1 MRPTIRDVAKKL
13 NLSITTVS
21 RALDGYDDV
30 AEQTRQL
37 VIEMAR
43 QMDYVPNRAARQ
55 LRLQKAET
63 MGFIIPST
71 SKRFDEAFFT
81 EFIAGLGEELSTQNF
96 DLLVSNATTDES
108 ERNLYHR
115 WVNSHK
121 VDGFI
126 LNGIHKHDWRVNYL
140 SQEEIPFVA
149 LGKSHDGLDYPC
161 IRIDGA
167 DAYLS
172 LVLHIQENGFSR
184 FAFIGGPN
192 DLIDQIERLHWFKS
206 ALKKCGL
213 DEDRS
218 NVVSTDMSGTG
229 GYEATRTLL
238 TSSIPPDAILCAN
251 DEIAFGALHAA
262 HEQGLTIGTNVA
274 VVGFDGVQEAKHTE
288 PPLTT
293 LDIPVF
299 EIARQL
305 VSMLL
310 KTISGEAV
318 KTPVFIKPALLVRP
332 STGGCVT

>member
-13 NLSITTVS
+13 KLSITTVS

-37 VIEMAR
+37 VIRTAR
-43 QMDYVPNRAARQ
+43 EMDYVPNRAARQ

-63 MGFIIPST
+63 MGFIIPSI

-81 EFIAGLGEELSTQNF
+81 EFIAGLGEELSTRNF
-96 DLLVSNATTDES
+96 DLLVSNAMTDEG

-126 LNGIHKHDWRVNYL
+126 LNRVHRHDWRVNYL
-140 SQEEIPFVA
+140 SQEGIPFVA
-149 LGKSHDGLDYPC
+149 LGKSHDGLKYPC
-161 IRIDGA
+161 IRIEGA

-172 LVLHIQENGFSR
+172 IVQHIQENGFSR
-184 FAFIGGPN
+184 FAFVGGPG
-192 DLIDQIERLHWFKS
+192 DLIDHIERLQWFKS

-213 DEDRS
+213 EIDPS
-218 NVVSTDMSGTG
+218 NVISTDMSSTG
-229 GYEATRTLL
+229 GYEATRALL
-238 TSSIPPDAILCAN
+238 ACSIPPDAVLCAS

-262 HEQGLTIGTNVA
+262 HEQGLNVGADVA
-274 VVGFDGVQEAKHTE
+274 VVGFDGVQDAKHSE

-305 VSMLL
+305 VDMLL
-310 KTISGEAV
+310 KTIAGEAV
-318 KTPVFIKPALLVRP
+318 ESPVFIRPTILIRP
-332 STGGCVT
+332 STSG

>member
-30 AEQTRQL
+30 AEKTRHL
-37 VIEMAR
+37 VIKTAK

-81 EFIAGLGEELSTQNF
+81 EFIAGLGEELSNQNF
-96 DLLVSNATTDES
+96 DLLVSNATTDAGEHD
-108 ERNLYHR
+108 LYHR

-126 LNGIHKHDWRVNYL
+126 LNRLHRYDWRVNYL
-140 SQEEIPFVA
+140 NQEKVPFVA
-149 LGKSHDGLDYPC
+149 LGRSHDGLKYPC
-161 IRIDGA
+161 IRIEGT
-167 DAYLS
+167 DAYLN
-172 LVLHIQENGFSR
+172 LVRHIQENGFSR
-184 FAFIGGPN
+184 FAFVGGPA
-192 DLIDQIERLHWFKS
+192 DLVDHIERLQWFKS
-206 ALKKCGL
+206 ALKKCDL
-213 DEDRS
+213 EVDRA
-218 NVVSTDMSGTG
+218 NIVSTDMSSTG

-238 TSSIPPDAILCAN
+238 NGSSPPDAILCAN

-262 HEQGLTIGTNVA
+262 HEQGLTIGEDLA
-274 VVGFDGVQEAKHTE
+274 VVGFDGVQDAKHSE

-299 EIARQL
+299 DLARQL
-305 VSMLL
+305 VDMLL
-310 KTISGEAV
+310 KTIAGDAV
-318 KTPVFIKPALLVRP
+318 DSPRFVKPKLLIRA
-332 STGGCVT
+332 STGRQL

>member
-30 AEQTRQL
+30 AEKTRQL
-37 VIEMAR
+37 VIEKAK

-55 LRLQKAET
+55 LRLQRAET

-81 EFIAGLGEELSTQNF
+81 EFIAGLGEELSNQNF
-96 DLLVSNATTDES
+96 DLLVSNATTDEG

-115 WVNSHK
+115 WVNSRK

-126 LNGIHKHDWRVNYL
+126 LNRIHRHDWRVNYL
-140 SQEEIPFVA
+140 SQVGMPFVA
-149 LGKSHDGLDYPC
+149 LGKSHDGLNYPC
-161 IRIDGA
+161 IRIEGA
-167 DAYLS
+167 DAYLQ
-172 LVLHIQENGFSR
+172 LVQHIQENGFSR
-184 FAFIGGPN
+184 FAFVGGPN
-192 DLIDQIERLHWFKS
+192 DLIDGIERLQWFKS

-213 DEDRS
+213 QLDRI
-218 NVVSTDMSGTG
+218 NVVSTDMSSTA
-229 GYEATRTLL
+229 GYEATCALL
-238 TSSIPPDAILCAN
+238 TSSVAPDAILCVN

-262 HEQGLTIGTNVA
+262 HEQGLTIGTDIA
-274 VVGFDGVQEAKHTE
+274 IVGFDGVQDAKHSE

-299 EIARQL
+299 DIARQL
-305 VSMLL
+305 VEMLL
-310 KTISGEAV
+310 KIIAGEAV
-318 KTPVFIKPALLVRP
+318 DSSVFIKPKLLIRP
-332 STGGCVT
+332 STGG

>member
-13 NLSITTVS
+13 DLSITTVS

-37 VIEMAR
+37 VIKTAKN
-43 QMDYVPNRAARQ
+43 MDYVPNRAARQ
-55 LRLQKAET
+55 LRLQKMET
-63 MGFIIPST
+63 VGFVIPSI

-96 DLLVSNATTDES
+96 DLLVSNATTDEG
-108 ERNLYHR
+108 ERTLYHR

-126 LNGIHKHDWRVNYL
+126 LNRLHKHDWRVNYL
-140 SQEEIPFVA
+140 TEQDIPFVA
-149 LGKSHDGLDYPC
+149 LGKSQDGLNYPS

-172 LVLHIQENGFSR
+172 LIKHIGENGFSR
-184 FAFIGGPN
+184 FAFVGGPKE
-192 DLIDQIERLHWFKS
+192 LIEHIERLQWFRS

-213 DEDRS
+213 QVDRT
-218 NVVSTDMSGTG
+218 NVVSTDMSSTA

-238 TSSIPPDAILCAN
+238 MGAIPPDAILCVN

-262 HEQGLTIGTNVA
+262 HEQGLTVGTDIAVA
-274 VVGFDGVQEAKHTE
+274 GFDGVQDAKHSE
-288 PPLTT
+288 PPLST

-299 EIARQL
+299 DIARQL
-305 VSMLL
+305 VIMLL
-310 KTISGEAV
+310 KIIAGETIDSSIL
-318 KTPVFIKPALLVRP
+318 IKPNLLIRP
-332 STGGCVT
+332 STGAR

>member
-30 AEQTRQL
+30 AEKTRQL
-37 VIEMAR
+37 VIKTAK
-43 QMDYVPNRAARQ
+43 QMDYVPNLAARQ
-55 LRLQKAET
+55 LRRQKAET

-71 SKRFDEAFFT
+71 SKRFDESFFT
-81 EFIAGLGEELSTQNF
+81 EFIAGLGEELSKQNF
-96 DLLVSNATTDES
+96 DLLVSNATTDDG

-126 LNGIHKHDWRVNYL
+126 LNRVHKHDWRVDYL
-140 SQEEIPFVA
+140 SQEKIPFVA
-149 LGKSHDGLDYPC
+149 LGKSHDGLNYPC
-161 IRIDGA
+161 IHIEGE
-167 DAYLS
+167 DAYLN
-172 LVLHIQENGFSR
+172 LVRHIQENGFSR
-184 FAFIGGPN
+184 FAFVGGPK
-192 DLIDQIERLHWFKS
+192 DLIDHIERLQWFKS

-213 DEDRS
+213 QVDQTD
-218 NVVSTDMSGTG
+218 VVSTDMSSTA

-238 TSSIPPDAILCAN
+238 NRSVPPDAILCVN

-262 HEQGLTIGTNVA
+262 HEQGLTIGTDIA
-274 VVGFDGVQEAKHTE
+274 IVGFDGVQDAKHSE

-305 VSMLL
+305 VDMLL
-310 KTISGEAV
+310 KIIAGEAV
-318 KTPVFIKPALLVRP
+318 DSSVFIRPNLLIRP
-332 STGGCVT
+332 STGG

>member
-30 AEQTRQL
+30 AEKTRHL
-37 VIEMAR
+37 VIETAKEMN
-43 QMDYVPNRAARQ
+43 YVPNRAARQ
-55 LRLQKAET
+55 LRLRKAET
-63 MGFIIPST
+63 MGFIIPSI

-81 EFIAGLGEELSTQNF
+81 EFISGLGEELSNQNF
-96 DLLVSNATTDES
+96 DLLVSNATTDEG

-126 LNGIHKHDWRVNYL
+126 LNRIHRHDWRVNYL
-140 SQEEIPFVA
+140 TQNKIPFAA
-149 LGKSHDGLDYPC
+149 LGKSQDGLNYPC

-167 DAYLS
+167 DAYLN
-172 LVLHIQENGFSR
+172 LVRHIQENGFSR
-184 FAFIGGPN
+184 FAFMGGPN
-192 DLIDQIERLHWFKS
+192 DLIDHGERLRWFKS

-213 DEDRS
+213 RVDTAK
-218 NVVSTDMSGTG
+218 VVSTDMSSTD
-229 GYEATRTLL
+229 GYEAARMLL
-238 TSSIPPDAILCAN
+238 TDPVPPDAVVCIN

-262 HEQGLTIGTNVA
+262 HEQGLTIGTDVA
-274 VVGFDGVQEAKHTE
+274 IVGFEGVQDAKHSE

-293 LDIPVF
+293 LDIPAF

-305 VSMLL
+305 VRMLL
-310 KTISGEAV
+310 NTIAGKAV
-318 KTPVFIKPALLVRP
+318 DTPVFIKPELLIRP
-332 STGGCVT
+332 STGG

>member
-30 AEQTRQL
+30 AEKTRQL
-37 VIEMAR
+37 VIKTAR
-43 QMDYVPNRAARQ
+43 QMDYVPNLAARQ
-55 LRLQKAET
+55 LRRQKAET

-81 EFIAGLGEELSTQNF
+81 EFIAGLGEELSKQNF
-96 DLLVSNATTDES
+96 DLLVSNATTDDG

-126 LNGIHKHDWRVNYL
+126 LNRVHKHDWRVDYL
-140 SQEEIPFVA
+140 SQEKIPFVA
-149 LGKSHDGLDYPC
+149 LGKSHDGLNYPC
-161 IRIDGA
+161 IRIEGA
-167 DAYLS
+167 EAYLN
-172 LVLHIQENGFSR
+172 LVRHIQENGFSR
-184 FAFIGGPN
+184 FAFVGGPK
-192 DLIDQIERLHWFKS
+192 DLIDHIERLQWFKS

-213 DEDRS
+213 QVDQTD
-218 NVVSTDMSGTG
+218 VVSTDMSSTA

-238 TSSIPPDAILCAN
+238 NRSVPPDAILCVN

-262 HEQGLTIGTNVA
+262 HEQGLTIGRDIA
-274 VVGFDGVQEAKHTE
+274 VVGFDGVQDAKYSE

-299 EIARQL
+299 DIARQL
-305 VSMLL
+305 VDMLL
-310 KTISGEAV
+310 KIIAGEAV
-318 KTPVFIKPALLVRP
+318 DSSVFIRPNLLIRP
-332 STGGCVT
+332 STGG